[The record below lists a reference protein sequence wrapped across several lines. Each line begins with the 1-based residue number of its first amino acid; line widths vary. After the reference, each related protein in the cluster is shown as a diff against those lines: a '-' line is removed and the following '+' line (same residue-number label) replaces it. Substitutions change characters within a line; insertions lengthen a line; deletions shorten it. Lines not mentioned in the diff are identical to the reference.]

1 MLILYDLDKAIKEAS
16 ETGLQV
22 LRDLESKA
30 KNGEVKRDIMIFQPF
45 MMALAK
51 TTEKTNII
59 LDALNG
65 IQHLVSFNAVNE
77 DDMDSISQAFLAQAN
92 SESFDVVLKILQIF
106 SILMNPSFDIRCD
119 TMSRVYKLI
128 N

>member
-1 MLILYDLDKAIKEAS
+1 
-16 ETGLQV
+16 
-22 LRDLESKA
+22 
-30 KNGEVKRDIMIFQPF
+30 

-51 TTEKTNII
+51 TSEKTNII

-119 TMSRVYKLI
+119 TMSRVNIYIYIYLYFI
-128 N
+128 LCIVIHSIV